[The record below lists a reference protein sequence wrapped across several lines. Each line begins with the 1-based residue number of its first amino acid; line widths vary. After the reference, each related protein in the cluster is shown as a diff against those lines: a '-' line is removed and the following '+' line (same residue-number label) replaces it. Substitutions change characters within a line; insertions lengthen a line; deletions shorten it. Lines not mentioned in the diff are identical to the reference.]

1 LLRKSL
7 INNSS
12 ESTLMKVL
20 VLGSGNIGST
30 AAGDMAKNM
39 SSSDIVIADQDSR
52 RAKDVAGR
60 IGESNV
66 SWVHLDVANR
76 GQLLSTLKDCDL
88 AMGFLPGNLG
98 YSLMEACIEARKDL
112 VDVSYM
118 AENPFRLHQAATS
131 AGIIIVPDCGLAP
144 GISNFIVGHAF
155 RKLDKTKAVHV
166 MVGGLPK
173 KPIPPLGYIVTW
185 SPESLIDEYTRKAI
199 IVKRGRR
206 VQVEALSGLENVEF
220 PEVGKLEAFFTD
232 GLRTLL
238 YTMDGVGDMW
248 EKTLRYPGHAEK
260 VRLLEAMGLFEEE
273 KIKVEGEEVSPRK
286 LAVKLFEQTLRKPE
300 VKDFVALKVEV
311 CGVKNGEEMD
321 YTYHMLDNC
330 DEKRGVT
337 AMARTTAYPMSIVA
351 QLILSGAIKEKGV
364 VPPERLGMEDRVFR
378 MFWESLKKRGIRI
391 SEKRM
396 SC

>member
-1 LLRKSL
+1 MLRKSL

-378 MFWESLKKRGIRI
+378 MFWDGLEKRGIRI

>member
-1 LLRKSL
+1 
-7 INNSS
+7 
-12 ESTLMKVL
+12 MKVL

-39 SSSDIVIADQDSR
+39 SSSDIVIADQDAR
-52 RAKDVAGR
+52 RAKDVADR

-66 SWVHLDVANR
+66 SWVHLDAANR

-98 YSLMEACIEARKDL
+98 YSLMKACIEARKDL

-131 AGIIIVPDCGLAP
+131 AGITIVPDCGLAP
-144 GISNFIVGHAF
+144 GISNLIVGHAF
-155 RKLDKTKAVHV
+155 QKLDKTKAVHV
-166 MVGGLPK
+166 MVGGLPE

-206 VQVEALSGLENVEF
+206 VQVEALSGMENIEF

-260 VRLLEAMGLFEEE
+260 IKLLEAIGLFKEE
-273 KIKVEGEEVSPRK
+273 KIKVEGVEVSPRK
-286 LAVKLFEQTLRKPE
+286 LTVKLLEQTLRKPE

-311 CGVKNGEEMD
+311 YGVKNGEETG

-330 DEKRGVT
+330 DRKHGIT
-337 AMARTTAYPMSIVA
+337 AMARTTAFPMSIVA
-351 QLILSGAIKEKGV
+351 QLILGGAIKEKGV
-364 VPPERLGMEDRVFR
+364 VPPERLGMEDSVFR
-378 MFWESLKKRGIRI
+378 IFWDGLKKRRIQI
-391 SEKRM
+391 SEKRL

>member
-1 LLRKSL
+1 
-7 INNSS
+7 
-12 ESTLMKVL
+12 MKVL

-30 AAGDMAKNM
+30 AAGDIAKNM
-39 SSSDIVIADQDSR
+39 SSSDIVIADQDAR
-52 RAKDVAGR
+52 RAKDVADQ

-66 SWVHLDVANR
+66 SWVHLDAANR
-76 GQLLSTLKDCDL
+76 GQLLNTLKDCDL

-98 YSLMEACIEARKDL
+98 YSLMKACIEARKDL

-118 AENPFRLHQAATS
+118 AENPLRLHQAATS
-131 AGIIIVPDCGLAP
+131 AGITIVPDCGLAP
-144 GISNFIVGHAF
+144 GISNLIVGHAF
-155 RKLDKTKAVHV
+155 QKLDKTNAVHV
-166 MVGGLPK
+166 MVGGLPE

-206 VQVEALSGLENVEF
+206 LQVEALSGMENIEF

-260 VRLLEAMGLFEEE
+260 IKLLQAIGLFKEE
-273 KIKVEGEEVSPRK
+273 KIKVEGIEVSPRK
-286 LAVKLFEQTLRKPE
+286 LTVKLLEQTLRKPE

-311 CGVKNGEEMD
+311 YGVKNGEETG

-330 DEKRGVT
+330 DRKHGIT

-351 QLILSGAIKEKGV
+351 QLILGGAIKEKGV
-364 VPPERLGMEDRVFR
+364 VPPERLGMDDSVFR
-378 MFWESLKKRGIRI
+378 IFWDGLKKRRIQI
-391 SEKRM
+391 SEKRL

>member
-1 LLRKSL
+1 
-7 INNSS
+7 
-12 ESTLMKVL
+12 MQVL

-30 AAGDMAKNM
+30 AAGDIARSM
-39 SSSDIVIADQDSR
+39 SSSHIVIADQDAK
-52 RAKDVAGR
+52 RARTVADQ
-60 IGESNV
+60 IGENNV
-66 SWVHLDVANR
+66 SWVHLNAANR
-76 GQLLSTLKDCDL
+76 GKLLRTLKDCDL

-98 YSLMEACIEARKDL
+98 YSLMKACIEARKDL

-131 AGIIIVPDCGLAP
+131 AGITIVPDCGLAP

-155 RKLDKTKAVHV
+155 QNLDKTKAVHV
-166 MVGGLPK
+166 MVGGLPE

-206 VQVEALSGLENVEF
+206 VKVEALSGKENIEF

-238 YTMDGVGDMW
+238 YTIHGVRDMW

-260 VRLLEAMGLFEEE
+260 IKLLEAMGLFKKE
-273 KIKVEGEEVSPRK
+273 KIKVEGVEVSPRR
-286 LAVKLFEQTLRKPE
+286 LTVKLLEQTLRKPE

-311 CGVKNGEEMD
+311 CGVKNSEETA
-321 YTYHMLDNC
+321 YIYHMLDTC
-330 DEKRGVT
+330 DRKRGIT

-351 QLILSGAIKEKGV
+351 QLILNGIIKEKGV
-364 VPPERLGMEDRVFR
+364 VPPEKLGMEDHAFSLFR
-378 MFWESLKKRGIRI
+378 NGLEKRGIPI
-391 SEKRM
+391 SEKSQ

>member
-1 LLRKSL
+1 MLRKSL

-321 YTYHMLDNC
+321 YTYHMLDNY

>member
-1 LLRKSL
+1 
-7 INNSS
+7 
-12 ESTLMKVL
+12 MKVL

-30 AAGDMAKNM
+30 AAADMAKSM
-39 SSSDIVIADQDSR
+39 SSSEIVIADQDAR
-52 RAKDVAGR
+52 RAEDVADR
-60 IGESNV
+60 IAESNV
-66 SWVHLDVANR
+66 SWVRLDVANR

-98 YSLMEACIEARKDL
+98 YSLMKACIEARKDL

-118 AENPFRLHQAATS
+118 AENPLRLHQAATR
-131 AGIIIVPDCGLAP
+131 AGITIVPDCGLAP
-144 GISNFIVGHAF
+144 GISNLIVGHAF
-155 RKLDKTKAVHV
+155 RKLDKTKAIHV
-166 MVGGLPK
+166 MVGGLPE

-199 IVKRGRR
+199 IVKRGRKI
-206 VQVEALSGLENVEF
+206 QVEALSGMENIEF
-220 PEVGKLEAFFTD
+220 PNVGKLEAFFTD

-260 VRLLEAMGLFEEE
+260 IKLLEAIGLFKEE
-273 KIKVEGEEVSPRK
+273 KIKVEDVEVSPRK
-286 LAVKLFEQTLRKPE
+286 LAAKLLEQTLRKPE

-311 CGVKNGEEMD
+311 FGVKNGEETG
-321 YTYHMLDNC
+321 YTYHILDNC
-330 DEKRGVT
+330 DAKRGIT

-351 QLILSGAIKEKGV
+351 QLILSGTIKKKGV
-364 VPPERLGMEDRVFR
+364 VPPEMLGMEDNVFR
-378 MFWESLKKRGIRI
+378 IFWDCLRKRGIQIR
-391 SEKRM
+391 EKKL

>member
-1 LLRKSL
+1 
-7 INNSS
+7 
-12 ESTLMKVL
+12 MKVL

>member
-1 LLRKSL
+1 MR
-7 INNSS
+7 
-12 ESTLMKVL
+12 VL

-30 AAGDMAKNM
+30 AAGDMAKNI
-39 SSSDIVIADQDSR
+39 SSSDIVIADQDAR
-52 RAKDVAGR
+52 RAKNVADR
-60 IGESNV
+60 IGKSNV
-66 SWVHLDVANR
+66 SWVHLDAANR
-76 GQLLSTLKDCDL
+76 GQLLRTLKDCDL

-98 YSLMEACIEARKDL
+98 YSLMKVCIEARKDL

-131 AGIIIVPDCGLAP
+131 AGITIVPDCGLAP
-144 GISNFIVGHAF
+144 GISNLIVGHAF
-155 RKLDKTKAVHV
+155 QKLDETKAVHV
-166 MVGGLPK
+166 MVGGLPE
-173 KPIPPLGYIVTW
+173 KPIPPLGYIITW
-185 SPESLIDEYTRKAI
+185 SPESLIDEYTRKAV

-206 VQVEALSGLENVEF
+206 VQVEALSGVESIEF

-260 VRLLEAMGLFEEE
+260 IKLLEAMGLFKDE
-273 KIKVEGEEVSPRK
+273 KIKVEGVEVSPRK
-286 LAVKLFEQTLRKPE
+286 LTAKLLEQTLRKPE

-311 CGVKNGEEMD
+311 YGVKNGEKTG

-330 DEKRGVT
+330 DRRRGIT

-378 MFWESLKKRGIRI
+378 MFWDGLEKRGIQI
-391 SEKRM
+391 SEKRL

>member
-1 LLRKSL
+1 MLRKSL